1 MGAMLFSESETGAVR
16 ISSEE
21 YAMRAAG
28 VIVSAATILAAL
40 TTGIGTASASPD
52 HSLNGT
58 YTALH
63 NGQWAK
69 TREVYMDEP
78 VVRSTWTISSTCRTP
93 MECFGQVTSDQGWTA
108 PIRMGA
114 GDQWRVD
121 RILDNW
127 EPCQDG
133 TAFPGHQMIM
143 FAPLDTAGAGRTT
156 VGSPVLAGWDKT
168 VGPSGACGVN
178 ESLTIVM
185 PFKLVKIG

>member
-1 MGAMLFSESETGAVR
+1 
-16 ISSEE
+16 
-21 YAMRAAG
+21 MRAMG
-28 VIVSAATILAAL
+28 VIASTATVIAAL
-40 TTGIGTASASPD
+40 TSGIGAASAAPRD

-58 YTALH
+58 YTALS
-63 NGQWAK
+63 NGEWAK

-78 VVRSTWTISSTCRTP
+78 VVRSTWTISSTCRNP
-93 MECFGQVTSDQGWTA
+93 LECYGQVSSDQGWTA
-108 PIRMGA
+108 PIRMAA

-121 RILDNW
+121 RILQNW

-143 FAPLDTAGAGRTT
+143 FTPMDTEGRGIVT